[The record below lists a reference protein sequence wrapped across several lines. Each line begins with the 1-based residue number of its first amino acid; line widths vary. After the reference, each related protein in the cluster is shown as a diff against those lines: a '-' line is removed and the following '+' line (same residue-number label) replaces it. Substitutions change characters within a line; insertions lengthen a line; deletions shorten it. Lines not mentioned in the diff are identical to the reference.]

1 TPARPSAPVAPP
13 APSAARRPAAGG
25 PAPYDDDPGA
35 PEPPHDLADGDP
47 YAGIPIPP
55 ADDPYDDAPPAR
67 GGGSAPGARP
77 GAGGAGARGGPAGA
91 GPGEPAE
98 PPVTARVAAERA
110 YAASRGAT
118 RNAPVEDF
126 PSPDDPDLA
135 SSGLTGAPLVAQL
148 LGGTIIDEQTD
159 DPMG

>member
-1 TPARPSAPVAPP
+1 AG
-13 APSAARRPAAGG
+13 RRPGAGG
-25 PAPYDDDPGA
+25 PAPYDDDPGV

-67 GGGSAPGARP
+67 PSGSASGGRP
-77 GAGGAGARGGPAGA
+77 SGGGAGAAGGPGGAGAGGPAQ
-91 GPGEPAE
+91 

-135 SSGLTGAPLVAQL
+135 TSGLTGAPLVAQL